1 LNASVLAACLLAF
14 SLPALGQIYKSVD
27 DKGRVTYSEKPSGRK
42 DHAVTRPDATG
53 GTTRKADP
61 ARETRKLQQQ
71 EQDFQRRQRAQDRDA
86 ERARRER
93 ERRETPAAERARL
106 TECRR
111 ANTDLKN
118 IRSNPTAHSFAEEA
132 KVKERISRYCS

>member
-1 LNASVLAACLLAF
+1 MSM
-14 SLPALGQIYKSVD
+14 PALGQIYKSVD

-42 DHAVTRPDATG
+42 DQAVTRPDAIG

-93 ERRETPAAERARL
+93 ERRETPAAERTRL

-111 ANTDLKN
+111 ANTDLAN
-118 IRSNPTAHSFAEEA
+118 IRSNPTAHTFAEES
-132 KVKERISRYCS
+132 KVRERIARYCS